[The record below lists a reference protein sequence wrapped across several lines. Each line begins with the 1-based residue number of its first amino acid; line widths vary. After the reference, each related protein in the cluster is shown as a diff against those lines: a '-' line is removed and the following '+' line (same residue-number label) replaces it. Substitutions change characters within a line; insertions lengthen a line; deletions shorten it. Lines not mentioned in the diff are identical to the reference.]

1 MFIIHMNIDAKLR
14 LAKPKSTHEIKIITG
29 QWLNIKYLCH
39 NILMKYR
46 LQCEFSVLT

>member
-14 LAKPKSTHEIKIITG
+14 LAKPKSTHEIKVITG
-29 QWLNIKYLCH
+29 QWLKIKYLCH
-39 NILMKYR
+39 NILMEQC